1 MTRQIG
7 IFGAAGFGREV
18 AEILQRQLAAQG
30 RTARMVFVER
40 SAGDSVNG
48 LAVVSEAAFL
58 ADPAPR
64 DFVVAIADGAIRKRL
79 FEAALASGAQAFDVR
94 ATSAELSPSAQMGAG
109 YVLCGHSSVSVN
121 AVVGRGFHLNVSCY
135 LAHDCRV
142 GDFVTFGPN
151 VVCAGNVVIEDGAYI
166 GGGAL
171 IRQGRPGAPVVIGA
185 GAVVGMGA
193 VVLSSV
199 AAGAT
204 VVGNPA
210 KNLAAKNLSRG
221 EK

>member
-1 MTRQIG
+1 VTRQIG

-18 AEILQRQLAAQG
+18 AEILQRQLATQ
-30 RTARMVFVER
+30 RQDARVVFVER
-40 SAGDSVNG
+40 NAGENVNG

-64 DFVVAIADGAIRKRL
+64 DFIVAIADGAIRKRL
-79 FEAALASGAQAFDVR
+79 FEAALASGALPFDVQ
-94 ATSAELSPSAQMGAG
+94 SVSVEVSPSAHLGAG
-109 YVLCGHSSVSVN
+109 HVLCGHSSVSSN

-151 VVCAGNVVIEDGAYI
+151 VVCAGNVIIEDGAYI

-199 AAGAT
+199 APGET

-210 KNLAAKNLSRG
+210 RTLSRG

>member
-18 AEILQRQLAAQG
+18 AEILQRQLAAQ
-30 RTARMVFVER
+30 RQDARVVFVER
-40 SAGDSVNG
+40 HAGESVNG
-48 LAVVSEAAFL
+48 LAVVPEAAFL

-64 DFVVAIADGAIRKRL
+64 DFIVAIADGAIRKRL
-79 FEAALASGAQAFDVR
+79 FEAALASGALPFDVQ
-94 ATSAELSPSAQMGAG
+94 ATSAEVSPSAHLGAG
-109 YVLCGHSSVSVN
+109 HVLCGHSSVSSN

-135 LAHDCRV
+135 LAHDCRI

-151 VVCAGNVVIEDGAYI
+151 VVCAGNVIIEDGAYI

-171 IRQGRPGAPVVIGA
+171 IRQGRPGAPVVIGT

-199 AAGAT
+199 ARGET

-210 KNLAAKNLSRG
+210 RNLSRG
-221 EK
+221 GK

>member
-1 MTRQIG
+1 VTRQIG

-18 AEILQRQLAAQG
+18 AEILQRQLATQ
-30 RTARMVFVER
+30 RQDARVVFVER
-40 SAGDSVNG
+40 NAGENVNG

-58 ADPAPR
+58 ADRTPR
-64 DFVVAIADGAIRKRL
+64 DFIVAIADGAIRKRL
-79 FEAALASGAQAFDVR
+79 FEAALASGALPFDVQ
-94 ATSAELSPSAQMGAG
+94 AASTEVSPSAHLGAG
-109 YVLCGHSSVSVN
+109 HVLCGHSSVSSN

-151 VVCAGNVVIEDGAYI
+151 VVCAGNVIIEDGAYI

-199 AAGAT
+199 AAGET
-204 VVGNPA
+204 VVGTPA
-210 KNLAAKNLSRG
+210 RNLSRG